1 MSFRRPVRVLRQ
13 SPGTYGDDGRYT
25 RGTSSE
31 MAIMASVQPLG
42 SRERYTVVGPEGGRN
57 IAYIKVYTDV
67 YLRPQR
73 ASEAGTDGQDAD
85 IIEWMGR
92 HFMIVQCD
100 AYQSGVISHYRA
112 YAKEVLADDT

>member
-1 MSFRRPVRVLRQ
+1 MMAAIPEVHRLRWLSWRQ
-13 SPGTYGDDGRYT
+13 S
-25 RGTSSE
+25 
-31 MAIMASVQPLG
+31 
-42 SRERYTVVGPEGGRN
+42 SRLARRN
-57 IAYIKVYTDV
+57 VAYVKVYTDV

>member
-1 MSFRRPVRVLRQ
+1 MSFRRQVKMLRQ

-42 SRERYTVVGPEGGRN
+42 SQERYTVVGSEGGRN

-73 ASEAGTDGQDAD
+73 ASEAGTDGQDAG
-85 IIEWMGR
+85 IIEWMG
-92 HFMIVQCD
+92 IVQCD

>member
-13 SPGTYGDDGRYT
+13 SAGSYGDDGRYT
-25 RGTSSE
+25 KGTSSE
-31 MAIMASVQPLG
+31 LSIMASVQPMG
-42 SRERYTVVGPEGGRN
+42 AQDYTIVGQEGGRSVS
-57 IAYIKVYTDV
+57 YVKVYTDV

-73 ASEAGTDGQDAD
+73 ASEAGADGQDAD
-85 IIEWMGR
+85 IIEWQGR
-92 HFMIVQCD
+92 CFMVIQCD

>member
-1 MSFRRPVRVLRQ
+1 MSFRKQVKVLRQ

-31 MAIMASVQPLG
+31 MTIMASVQPLG
-42 SRERYTVVGPEGGRN
+42 SQERYIVGQEGGRSV
-57 IAYIKVYTDV
+57 AHVKVYTNV

-73 ASEAGTDGQDAD
+73 ASEAGTDGLDAD
-85 IIEWMGR
+85 IIEWQGR
-92 HFMIVQCD
+92 RFMVIQCD